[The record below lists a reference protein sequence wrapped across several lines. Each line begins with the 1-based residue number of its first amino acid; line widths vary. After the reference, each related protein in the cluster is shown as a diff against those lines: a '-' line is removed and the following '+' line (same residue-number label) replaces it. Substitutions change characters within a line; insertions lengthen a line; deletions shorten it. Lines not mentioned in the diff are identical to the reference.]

1 MESALADPLI
11 GRMLDQ
17 RYLVRSRVAHGG
29 MATVYLATDTRLD
42 REVAL
47 KVMHAE
53 LARDADFVTRFI
65 GEAKSVARLSH
76 PNIVAVF
83 DQGSD
88 GQFLYLSMEY
98 VPGRTLRS
106 LLSERGWFPYAEA
119 MAVMDPI
126 LSGLAAAHR
135 AGIVHRDVKP
145 ENVLVSADGRVKVVD
160 FGLARAQ
167 SATSRHTKAGQVIGT
182 VAYIAPEQVKGG
194 VTDFHTDVY
203 AAGVMLFEMLTGRQ
217 PHAGETALQVAYKHV
232 NEDVPPPSAFVP
244 GLPPAVDQLVRAA
257 TSRNPQLRPANADM
271 FLSAIRS
278 LRGIP
283 ANTAPRRR
291 PVSGTGTLPR
301 PVLPGGSDGPDGPV
315 GPVGPGGPS
324 GPGGSGGTNV
334 TAVSET
340 APGAFREP
348 GFNTTAVADFAM
360 HDGATGVY
368 DGFGG
373 FGGAPGYPAGAGY
386 PRQREPFLSTWLFSK
401 RLGTVA
407 VCGVVVLA
415 AGLGGWWFTSGRY
428 APLPQVT
435 GVSEAR
441 ALQMLRA
448 DGFQGTESGQ
458 PVIDDNVP
466 KGDVISA
473 SPSGRAP
480 KGSTIELTVSAGPK
494 MIKVPP
500 VVGQTS
506 VAAAQAV
513 LRKAGLRVAAQP
525 KQVASASL
533 PVGAVAGTTPAA
545 GTPWPQTSAVT
556 VDVVAGTPMPTLTG
570 QNISDVQSWAGQN
583 NITLNVT
590 QVANSAAAGTVISQS
605 VPANSPVA
613 PGATVNVQV
622 SSGPPQ
628 VTVPD
633 VTGQSV
639 NQATQTLQQAGF
651 KVSVQQIGFGGGK
664 GNGGGKV
671 IAENP
676 SGQAAQG
683 STITLYSF

>member
-17 RYLVRSRVAHGG
+17 RYVVRSRVALGG

-65 GEAKSVARLSH
+65 DEAKSVARLSH

-83 DQGSD
+83 DQGND
-88 GQFLYLSMEY
+88 GHFLYLSMEY
-98 VPGRTLRS
+98 VSGRTLRS

-119 MAVMDPI
+119 MALMDPI

-135 AGIVHRDVKP
+135 AGIVHRDIKP

-167 SATSRHTKAGQVIGT
+167 AATSRNTKAGQVIGT

-232 NEDVPPPSAFVP
+232 NEDVPAPSAFVP

-283 ANTAPRRR
+283 ATV
-291 PVSGTGTLPR
+291 PVSGAPAG
-301 PVLPGGSDGPDGPV
+301 
-315 GPVGPGGPS
+315 GPGGA
-324 GPGGSGGTNV
+324 NV
-334 TAVSET
+334 TTIAET
-340 APGAFREP
+340 APGAFRDP
-348 GFNTTAVADFAM
+348 AFNATAVADFAM
-360 HDGATGVY
+360 HDDGATGVYDGATGVY

-373 FGGAPGYPAGAGY
+373 GAGYPAGAGY
-386 PRQREPFLSTWLFSK
+386 PRQREPFLSKWLFSK

-428 APLPQVT
+428 APLPRVT

-441 ALQMLRA
+441 ALQTLRA
-448 DGFQGTESGQ
+448 DGFQGTESGR
-458 PVIDDNVP
+458 PVIDNTVP

-494 MIKVPP
+494 MIKVPS
-500 VVGQTS
+500 VTGQAS
-506 VAAAQAV
+506 VAAAQAA
-513 LRKAGLRVAAQP
+513 LRKAGLKVAAQP
-525 KQVASASL
+525 KQVASASGS
-533 PVGAVAGTTPAA
+533 VGSVAGTTPAA
-545 GTPWPQTSAVT
+545 GTPWPQTSPVS
-556 VDVVAGTPMPTLTG
+556 VDVVAGAPMPTLTG

-590 QVANSAAAGTVISQS
+590 QAANDAASGTVLSQS

-613 PGATVNVQV
+613 PGETVNVEV

-639 NQATQTLQQAGF
+639 SQAKQALKQAGF
-651 KVSVQQIGFGGGK
+651 NVSVKGIGFGGG
-664 GNGGGKV
+664 NGSGQV
-671 IAENP
+671 LAENP

-683 STITLYSF
+683 ATITLYSF

>member
-283 ANTAPRRR
+283 ANTAPRGL
-291 PVSGTGTLPR
+291 PTSGTGTLPR
-301 PVLPGGSDGPDGPV
+301 PVLPGG
-315 GPVGPGGPS
+315 PG

-334 TAVSET
+334 TTVSET
-340 APGAFREP
+340 APGAFRDP
-348 GFNTTAVADFAM
+348 GSNATAVADFAM

-373 FGGAPGYPAGAGY
+373 AAGYPAGAGY
-386 PRQREPFLSTWLFSK
+386 PRQREPFLSKWLFSK
-401 RLGTVA
+401 RFGTIA

-428 APLPQVT
+428 APLPRVT
-435 GVSEAR
+435 GVSEAQ
-441 ALQMLRA
+441 ALQILRA

-494 MIKVPP
+494 MIKVPTT
-500 VVGQTS
+500 VGQTS

-513 LRKAGLRVAAQP
+513 LRKAGLKVAAQP

-533 PVGAVAGTTPAA
+533 PVGSVAGTTPAA
-545 GTPWPQTSAVT
+545 GTPWPQTSPIT

-570 QNISDVQSWAGQN
+570 QNINDVQSWAGQN

-590 QVANSAAAGTVISQS
+590 QVANSAATGTVISQS
-605 VPANSPVA
+605 VPANSPVT
-613 PGATVNVQV
+613 PGTTVNVQV

-628 VTVPD
+628 VTVPG

-639 NQATQTLQQAGF
+639 SQATQTLQQAGF
-651 KVSVQQIGFGGGK
+651 KVSVQRIGFGGGN
-664 GNGGGKV
+664 GNGGGQV

-683 STITLYSF
+683 ATITLYSF